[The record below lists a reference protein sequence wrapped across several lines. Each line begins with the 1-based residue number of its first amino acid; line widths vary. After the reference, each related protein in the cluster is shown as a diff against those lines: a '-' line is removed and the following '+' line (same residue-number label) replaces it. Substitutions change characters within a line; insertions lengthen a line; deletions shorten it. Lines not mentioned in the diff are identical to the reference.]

1 MYICVRASSAPPQLT
16 TYIVYIYVYVTTA
29 TRVRSYL
36 HLRTLDL
43 RPTTPQHRSFFF
55 FFFYK
60 CVIIERKKKNLGIAR
75 VCAGLESLSSCRI
88 LQQGLYKS
96 KPTHYHNF
104 MQKNHSSTEVP
115 PKKKN
120 SCKLYIYTRC
130 VSCEVDSSCAVDC
143 ILPELTDEKFVDV
156 HA

>member
-1 MYICVRASSAPPQLT
+1 MELLQYRACWIQKKMYICVRASSAPPQLT

-60 CVIIERKKKNLGIAR
+60 CVIIERKKKNLGISR

-104 MQKNHSSTEVP
+104 MQKTIAVQKCLQ
-115 PKKKN
+115 KKK
-120 SCKLYIYTRC
+120 L
-130 VSCEVDSSCAVDC
+130 
-143 ILPELTDEKFVDV
+143 L
-156 HA
+156 